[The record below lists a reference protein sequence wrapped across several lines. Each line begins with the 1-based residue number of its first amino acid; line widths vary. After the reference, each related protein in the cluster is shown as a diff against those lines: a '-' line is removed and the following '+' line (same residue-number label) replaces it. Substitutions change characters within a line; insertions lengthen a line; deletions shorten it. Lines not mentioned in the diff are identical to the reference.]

1 MAVFGHQQLA
11 QAAETFTPPF
21 ITKHNQGG
29 KGLGVRR
36 FDSHQELAA
45 AVKDFAPGGENESID
60 GIILLQEYV
69 QPAEPFITRSE
80 FIGGQ
85 FHYAVKVDV
94 SGGSFELCPADACQV
109 GQPGIAAAVCSVPEH
124 DHTDDDAAAA
134 APQFQR
140 REDIT
145 AQTPLITRLAA
156 LLQEHQIQ
164 LAGVEIIETADGR
177 QVVYDIN
184 TNTNYNAAVEE
195 GEREAGRLPA
205 TRAIAQFMA
214 AQLQAAYQTA
224 FA

>member
-1 MAVFGHQQLA
+1 M
-11 QAAETFTPPF
+11 
-21 ITKHNQGG
+21 
-29 KGLGVRR
+29 
-36 FDSHQELAA
+36 
-45 AVKDFAPGGENESID
+45 
-60 GIILLQEYV
+60 
-69 QPAEPFITRSE
+69 
-80 FIGGQ
+80 
-85 FHYAVKVDV
+85 KVDV

-214 AQLQAAYQTA
+214 AQLQAAYQPA